1 MTITPDQIAKL
12 ARAHATDFALNV
24 DIQFLMDYYID
35 DYVKLR
41 NPYLKETADALE
53 DIVDDLFCHTN
64 QDIDATKA
72 FLTESG
78 IDLKDVADLL
88 STLN

>member
-12 ARAHATDFALNV
+12 AKAHATDFALNV
-24 DIQFLMDYYID
+24 DIQFLMDYYIED
-35 DYVKLR
+35 
-41 NPYLKETADALE
+41 YLKATQD
-53 DIVDDLFCHTN
+53 DIEIVMLDIFRHNN

-72 FLTESG
+72 FLIESG

>member
-24 DIQFLMDYYID
+24 DIQFLMDYYIMDYLQATLD
-35 DYVKLR
+35 DIEIVML
-41 NPYLKETADALE
+41 
-53 DIVDDLFCHTN
+53 DIFRHNN

-72 FLTESG
+72 FLIESG

-88 STLN
+88 SSLN

>member
-12 ARAHATDFALNV
+12 AKAHATDFALNV
-24 DIQFLMDYYID
+24 DIQFLMDYYIED
-35 DYVKLR
+35 
-41 NPYLKETADALE
+41 YLKATQD
-53 DIVDDLFCHTN
+53 DIEIVMLDIFRHTN
-64 QDIDATKA
+64 EDIDATKA

>member
-24 DIQFLMDYYID
+24 DIQFLMDYYIMDYLQATLD
-35 DYVKLR
+35 DIEIVML
-41 NPYLKETADALE
+41 
-53 DIVDDLFCHTN
+53 DIFRHNN

-72 FLTESG
+72 FLIESG

>member
-24 DIQFLMDYYID
+24 DIQFLMDYYIMD
-35 DYVKLR
+35 
-41 NPYLKETADALE
+41 YLKATLD
-53 DIVDDLFCHTN
+53 DIEIVMLDIFRHTN
-64 QDIDATKA
+64 EDIDATKA

-88 STLN
+88 SSLN